1 MPVITINSVGLNYRD
16 LGSHENRTIVLAHP
30 MLFGSDVF
38 DYLVSELVNDFHL
51 ILPDIHGHGQS
62 GYRTP
67 LTLDEMTADYY
78 RLQTELNL
86 TKVIWIG
93 HSIGG
98 MIGMRLALAHP
109 EAIESL
115 VLIATTARPD
125 PPQLRE
131 QAWPLWEMF
140 RVDHREDIVDAALQ
154 FNFAPATFRTQ
165 PQLIEY
171 YRNKVIGYQNVEG
184 VFEAVRAVFKRTDI
198 SDQINAIKAPTLVIA
213 GKEDIAISPTESEV
227 IASRIPNAQLALIDE
242 AGHMLVVEKPQEVTQ
257 HHSRVPQKKESGRQR
272 SRAVTA
278 TKLQH
283 CSVRHSKSDSWG
295 FDFFGRCQ
303 RPVCKASEKDPARRE
318 ASR

>member
-62 GYRTP
+62 GYRAP

-115 VLIATTARPD
+115 VLIATTARLD

-140 RVDHREDIVDAALQ
+140 RAGHREDIVDAALQ

-213 GKEDIAISPTESEV
+213 GKEDTAISPTESEV

-242 AGHMLVVEKPQEVTQ
+242 AGHMLVVEKPEELTQ
-257 HHSRVPQKKESGRQR
+257 IIREFLERKKAAGKGPGR
-272 SRAVTA
+272 
-278 TKLQH
+278 
-283 CSVRHSKSDSWG
+283 
-295 FDFFGRCQ
+295 
-303 RPVCKASEKDPARRE
+303 
-318 ASR
+318 

>member
-62 GYRTP
+62 GYRAP
-67 LTLDEMTADYY
+67 LTLDEMTANYY

-115 VLIATTARPD
+115 VLIATTARLD

-140 RVDHREDIVDAALQ
+140 RAGHREDIVDAALQ

-213 GKEDIAISPTESEV
+213 GKEDTAISPTESEV

-242 AGHMLVVEKPQEVTQ
+242 AGHMLVVEKPEELTQ
-257 HHSRVPQKKESGRQR
+257 IIREFLERKKAAGKGPGR
-272 SRAVTA
+272 
-278 TKLQH
+278 
-283 CSVRHSKSDSWG
+283 
-295 FDFFGRCQ
+295 
-303 RPVCKASEKDPARRE
+303 
-318 ASR
+318 

>member
-62 GYRTP
+62 GYRAP

-115 VLIATTARPD
+115 VLIATTARLD

-140 RVDHREDIVDAALQ
+140 RVGHREDIVDAALQ

-213 GKEDIAISPTESEV
+213 GEEDTAISPTESEV

-242 AGHMLVVEKPQEVTQ
+242 AGHMLVVEKPEELTQ
-257 HHSRVPQKKESGRQR
+257 IIREFLERKKAAGKGPGR
-272 SRAVTA
+272 
-278 TKLQH
+278 
-283 CSVRHSKSDSWG
+283 
-295 FDFFGRCQ
+295 
-303 RPVCKASEKDPARRE
+303 
-318 ASR
+318 